1 VAETTK
7 HQCQTSKC
15 PNEYEVILLW
25 AEQSTAQYLC
35 VGCWVAASLAM
46 FEKLRELGVLP
57 PIEGLEQSTAAAEPV
72 NPPAEPAAEQ
82 LLASPAPPAEPAPA
96 ATMCQ
101 RCNVL
106 VETGVAACPWAG
118 ARGCVIPAPVL
129 T

>member
-7 HQCQTSKC
+7 HQCQTNKC

-57 PIEGLEQSTAAAEPV
+57 PIEGLEQPAAAAVPAD
-72 NPPAEPAAEQ
+72 PPAEPAGEQ
-82 LLASPAPPAEPAPA
+82 LLASPPPAAGKLTPTAK
-96 ATMCQ
+96 CF
-101 RCNVL
+101 RCDQL
-106 VETGVAACPWAG
+106 RRLEEDTCEWAG
-118 ARGCVIPAPVL
+118 ARGCIIPAPVL